1 MVVAVVVLPP
11 PVLRL
16 LPLPLVVTNLGGVC
30 VAGPQSIWPGPGG
43 SNRCGFLVAGRQS
56 EGQFMSL
63 SDVRVPERFQTLFT
77 EIPESKFRMDI
88 SSTDIR
94 TA

>member
-1 MVVAVVVLPP
+1 MLYPECTFVIGWDTAV
-11 PVLRL
+11 RL
-16 LPLPLVVTNLGGVC
+16 VDQNYY
-30 VAGPQSIWPGPGG
+30 GG
-43 SNRCGFLVAGRQS
+43 SAQGMYKSLEQIERYRCRFLVAGRQS

-77 EIPESKFRMDI
+77 EIPESIFRMDI

-94 TA
+94 TE